1 MHTPHPTTVILTH
14 HHLAHDHPI
23 HPGPHLRLLTTHPPD
38 TPPPN
43 PGTTHASRTTT
54 STSTSTA
61 TADGRY
67 HRHLPPHPDPATL
80 TDAIHALLTPT
91 TDNQT
96 RIGRS
101 AGLDNHQPPTRGSGE
116 PSPAGRRM

>member
-1 MHTPHPTTVILTH
+1 MILTH

-23 HPGPHLRLLTTHPPD
+23 HPGPHLRLLTTHPPG

-43 PGTTHASRTTT
+43 PGTSHASR
-54 STSTSTA
+54 TA

-67 HRHLPPHPDPATL
+67 HRHLPPHPDAATL

-91 TDNQT
+91 TDDQT
-96 RIGRS
+96 RIGGP
-101 AGLDNHQPPTRGSGE
+101 AGLDNHQPPTRGSDGR
-116 PSPAGRRM
+116 SPAGRKM